1 MEAVASK
8 VLEKLIYVVSVTF
21 VVGNNC
27 YIFFW
32 PDCVNQPLRAPLYS
46 LFDG

>member
-1 MEAVASK
+1 VASK
-8 VLEKLIYVVSVTF
+8 VLEKLIYVVRVTF

-27 YIFFW
+27 LFFW
-32 PDCVNQPLRAPLYS
+32 PDCVNQPLHAPLYS